1 MDALALLN
9 EKMPPFAK
17 LMGVEITSAAK
28 EKVVARLTVRD
39 DLCTIPA
46 VLHGGAIMAFADT
59 LGAAATVLNLPE
71 GTWTTTVESKTN
83 FLAPAPVK
91 GVVTAECTPVHRG
104 KRTMVWQTRITTAEG
119 RLVALVTQTQMV
131 V

>member
-46 VLHGGAIMAFADT
+46 VLHGGASRALASGS
-59 LGAAATVLNLPE
+59 LGAE
-71 GTWTTTVESKTN
+71 E
-83 FLAPAPVK
+83 
-91 GVVTAECTPVHRG
+91 R
-104 KRTMVWQTRITTAEG
+104 
-119 RLVALVTQTQMV
+119 
-131 V
+131 

>member
-1 MDALALLN
+1 MDALALLT

-17 LMGVEITSAAK
+17 LMGLELVSAAK
-28 EKVVARLTVRD
+28 EKLVARLRVRP

-46 VLHGGAIMAFADT
+46 VLHGGAIMAFADN
-59 LGAAATVLNLPE
+59 LGAMGAVLNLPE
-71 GTWTTTVESKTN
+71 GAWTTTLESKTN
-83 FLAPAPVK
+83 FLASAPVE
-91 GVVTAECTPVHRG
+91 GVVTGECTPVHRG

-119 RLVALVTQTQMV
+119 RLVALVIQTQMV

>member
-1 MDALALLN
+1 MDPLAVLA

-17 LMGVEITSAAK
+17 LMGLELVSAAK
-28 EKVVARLTVRD
+28 DKVVAKLKVRP

-46 VLHGGAIMAFADT
+46 VLHGGAIMAFADN
-59 LGAAATVLNLPE
+59 LGAMGAVLNLPE
-71 GTWTTTVESKTN
+71 GAWTTTLESKTN
-83 FLAPAPVK
+83 FLASAKVD
-91 GVVTAECTPVHRG
+91 GVVTGECTPVHVG